1 MQETTQVTYGEGTI
15 TVMMSTESAN
25 EVSAPDIRFG
35 DYYQAVEAS
44 FTARELEEIS
54 EGSSASLNF
63 YYVMR
68 DEFDNEEETQHFESG
83 IEKAEMLTGPLQ
95 RGVCFEVEAVKSV
108 GNGESSEIDVLY
120 DDVEFQYEIPKYL
133 VAENRV
139 YYVMTDVMGV
149 CELEDDIDK
158 EADTLSISTHDVG
171 ATMILYRDGK
181 EEERQDKSESGIKT
195 QYLILLAIFAL
206 GLVWWTLE
214 RRHRRG

>member
-1 MQETTQVTYGEGTI
+1 MDFI
-15 TVMMSTESAN
+15 TKKRIEERVSEDYTESL
-25 EVSAPDIRFG
+25 SK
-35 DYYQAVEAS
+35 
-44 FTARELEEIS
+44 EII
-54 EGSSASLNF
+54 E
-63 YYVMR
+63 ME
-68 DEFDNEEETQHFESG
+68 DDFDNEEETQHFESS

-95 RGVCFEVEAVKSV
+95 IGVCFEVEAVKSV

-158 EADTLSISTHDVG
+158 EADMLSISTHNVG

-181 EEERQDKSESGIKT
+181 EEERQVKSESGIKT
-195 QYLILLAIFAL
+195 QYLILR
-206 GLVWWTLE
+206 LVDS
-214 RRHRRG
+214 

>member
-44 FTARELEEIS
+44 FTAKELEEIS
-54 EGSSASLNF
+54 EGSSASLDF

-95 RGVCFEVEAVKSV
+95 
-108 GNGESSEIDVLY
+108 SSEIDVLY

-139 YYVMTDVMGV
+139 YYVMTDVMGYV
-149 CELEDDIDK
+149 NWK
-158 EADTLSISTHDVG
+158 
-171 ATMILYRDGK
+171 MILTRKPIRYP
-181 EEERQDKSESGIKT
+181 
-195 QYLILLAIFAL
+195 
-206 GLVWWTLE
+206 
-214 RRHRRG
+214 